1 MHIVGHWS
9 ILIISW
15 NFNKQFGCKIHIS
28 PFVCLGNLCYG
39 WVMDLSFL
47 PKCLF
52 VEPIGLGS
60 CVFLYA
66 QIHCFVAYMHMA
78 SDFYGQ
84 SKCVNV
90 SVYI

>member
-1 MHIVGHWS
+1 
-9 ILIISW
+9 
-15 NFNKQFGCKIHIS
+15 
-28 PFVCLGNLCYG
+28 
-39 WVMDLSFL
+39 MDLSFL